1 MELMF
6 LSTSSKTP
14 KLGWHSLRS
23 RIIPGSSNYLFQ
35 GYFYIGE
42 QVSNLHKLQNLCV
55 RGSVAATIVQAKAEL
70 AHMLE
75 NDGACLPEVIVC
87 ETWFDFGEMQ
97 DLAQW
102 LRRHPVLKSIPF
114 VLDATGL
121 SRAALDDYRR
131 YIRPDEILLLSNCD
145 EAMLGGK
152 IEFLRRMKHVDRSK
166 AAPMIEE
173 WHPVKGPLRRGFVSK
188 RIFDILISSF
198 ALLTLSPL
206 MLLIAL
212 AIVIESRGPVFYI
225 SKRAG
230 RGYRIFKFYKFRTMV
245 NGADKK
251 VKDLAHLNQ
260 YDANGGP
267 VFFKINNDPRVTRV
281 GKFLRNT
288 SLDELPQLLNVLLG
302 DMSLVGNRPLPLY
315 EAAKLTTD
323 DYAARFMAPAGITGL
338 WQVKKRGTKEMSVE
352 ERISIDIDY
361 AGRCSF
367 ATDLWIIVNTPSA
380 LLQKENV

>member
-14 KLGWHSLRS
+14 RLGWHSLRS
-23 RIIPGSSNYLFQ
+23 RIIPGNGNYLFQ

-42 QVSNLHKLQNLCV
+42 QVVNLHKLENLCV
-55 RGSVAATIVQAKAEL
+55 RGNVTADIVKAKAEL

-75 NDGACLPEVIVC
+75 NEGACLPEVIVC
-87 ETWFDFGEMQ
+87 ETWFDFGAIQ
-97 DLAQW
+97 DLAHW
-102 LRRHPVLKSIPF
+102 LRRHPVLRSIPF
-114 VLDATGL
+114 VLDASGL
-121 SRAALDDYRR
+121 SRTALDHYRR
-131 YIRPDEILLLSNCD
+131 YIRPDEILVLSSCD
-145 EAMLGGK
+145 EVMLGSK
-152 IEFLRRMKHVDRSK
+152 IQFLQRMKQADRNK
-166 AAPMIEE
+166 MTPMIEE
-173 WHPVKGPLRRGFVSK
+173 WHPVKGPLRQGFVSK
-188 RIFDILISSF
+188 RLFDILISSF
-198 ALLTLSPL
+198 ALLALSPL

-361 AGRCSF
+361 ADRCSF